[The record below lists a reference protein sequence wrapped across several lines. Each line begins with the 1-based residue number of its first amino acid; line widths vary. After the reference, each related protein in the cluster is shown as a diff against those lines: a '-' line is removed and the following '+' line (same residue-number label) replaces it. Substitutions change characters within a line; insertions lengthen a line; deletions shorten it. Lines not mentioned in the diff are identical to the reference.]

1 MNRIKTSTLT
11 ASVLMLLLGWAVCCS
26 AGGKKF
32 SDNIN
37 RSLFS
42 DRRAYQVG
50 DVVTILIVEYS
61 MGSHEAGTQ
70 TDSQND
76 LGLSAAGGGD
86 LSDLNYGL
94 DAQWKNKHDGSG
106 ETRRGTNLQGTL
118 AARIVEITETGNL
131 VIEGTREVMINGEK
145 QSTTLHGVVRP
156 EDISGQNTVFSYNV
170 AEAKIEYT
178 GKGEINNAAKPG
190 FFTRILNWIF

>member
-1 MNRIKTSTLT
+1 MNKFKTTT
-11 ASVLMLLLGWAVCCS
+11 AIVSILILLLGGTVCCF

-32 SDNIN
+32 SENIN

-50 DVVTILIVEYS
+50 DVVTILIIEQS
-61 MGSHEAGTQ
+61 MGSHEAGTE

-76 LGLSAAGGGD
+76 LGLTAAGGGELD
-86 LSDLNYGL
+86 INYGL
-94 DAQWKNKHDGSG
+94 NAQWKNKHEGTG

-118 AARIVEITETGNL
+118 AARIVEITESGNL
-131 VIEGTREVMINGEK
+131 VIEGSREVVINGEK
-145 QSTTLHGVVRP
+145 QHTTLRGVVRP

-170 AEAKIEYT
+170 ADAQIGYT
-178 GKGEINNAAKPG
+178 GKGEINTASKPG

>member
-1 MNRIKTSTLT
+1 MNKSKTAT
-11 ASVLMLLLGWAVCCS
+11 AIVSSLLLLFGGTVCGF

-32 SDNIN
+32 SENIN

-50 DVVTILIVEYS
+50 DVVTILIIEQS
-61 MGSHEAGTQ
+61 MGSHEAGTE

-76 LGLSAAGGGD
+76 LGLSAAGGGE
-86 LSDLNYGL
+86 LSDINYGL
-94 DAQWKNKHDGSG
+94 NAQWKNKHEGVG

-118 AARIVEITETGNL
+118 AARIIEITENGNL
-131 VIEGTREVMINGEK
+131 VIEGTREVIINGEK
-145 QSTTLHGVVRP
+145 QHTTLRGVVRP

-170 AEAKIEYT
+170 ADAQIEYT
-178 GKGEINNAAKPG
+178 GKGEINSAAKPG

>member
-1 MNRIKTSTLT
+1 MRPKTVMI
-11 ASVLMLLLGWAVCCS
+11 AIAALLLFIGWTTSGA

-32 SDNIN
+32 SENIN

-50 DVVTILIVEYS
+50 DVVTVLIVEYS
-61 MGSHEAGTQ
+61 VGSHEAGTE

-76 LGLSAAGGGD
+76 LGLSAVGGGD
-86 LSDLNYGL
+86 LSDVNYGVN
-94 DAQWKNKHDGSG
+94 AQWKNKHEGIG
-106 ETRRGTNLQGTL
+106 ETRREASLQGTL
-118 AARIVEITETGNL
+118 SARIIEITETGNL
-131 VIEGTREVMINGEK
+131 VVEGTRTVVINGEK
-145 QSTTLHGVVRP
+145 QLTTMRGVVRP

-170 AEAKIEYT
+170 ADAQITYT
-178 GKGEINNAAKPG
+178 GKGEINSAAKPG

>member
-1 MNRIKTSTLT
+1 MNKFKTTIGIVVAL
-11 ASVLMLLLGWAVCCS
+11 VLLLSGTVCCS

-32 SDNIN
+32 SENIN

-61 MGSHEAGTQ
+61 MGSHEAGTE
-70 TDSQND
+70 TNSQND
-76 LGLSAAGGGD
+76 LGLTAAGGGD
-86 LSDLNYGL
+86 LSDINYGL
-94 DAQWKNKHDGSG
+94 TGQWKNKHEGTG

-118 AARIVEITETGNL
+118 AARIVEITESGNL
-131 VIEGTREVMINGEK
+131 VIEGTREVVINGEK
-145 QSTTLHGVVRP
+145 QHTTLRGVVRP

-170 AEAKIEYT
+170 ADAQIGYT
-178 GKGEINNAAKPG
+178 GKGEINTAAKPG

>member
-1 MNRIKTSTLT
+1 MNKFKTAAAIISSL
-11 ASVLMLLLGWAVCCS
+11 VLLLGVTSCCF

-32 SDNIN
+32 SENIN

-50 DVVTILIVEYS
+50 DVVTILIVERS
-61 MGSHEAGTQ
+61 MGSHEAGTE

-76 LGLSAAGGGD
+76 LGLSAAGGGE
-86 LSDLNYGL
+86 LSDINYGL
-94 DAQWKNKHDGSG
+94 NAQWKNKHEGTG

-118 AARIVEITETGNL
+118 AARIVEITESGNL
-131 VIEGTREVMINGEK
+131 VIEGSREVVINGEK
-145 QSTTLHGVVRP
+145 QHTTLRGVVRP

-170 AEAKIEYT
+170 AEAQIGYT
-178 GKGEINNAAKPG
+178 GKGEINTASKPG